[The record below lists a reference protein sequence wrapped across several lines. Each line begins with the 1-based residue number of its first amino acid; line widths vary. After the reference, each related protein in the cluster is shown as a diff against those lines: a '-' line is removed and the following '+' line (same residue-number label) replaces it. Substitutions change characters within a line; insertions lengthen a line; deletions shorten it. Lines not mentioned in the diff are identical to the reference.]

1 MRGAAGQTMGSGRRT
16 TRPLAIKT
24 PVCRACRAPQRVA
37 NLTGKEQTTVSFNEQ
52 YGQNYQQGQQKQQ
65 KQRQNQQQKRQ
76 KQQNPGQ
83 NQQNQNPY
91 EF

>member
-24 PVCRACRAPQRVA
+24 PVC
-37 NLTGKEQTTVSFNEQ
+37 LTGKEQTTVSFYEQ
-52 YGQNYQQGQQKQQ
+52 YGQNNQQGQQKQQ